1 MPRVRPGSLRKPLGL
16 LLWAAAAVLI
26 AALALP
32 FLVERFFL
40 PPLLAGTDLAGQ
52 QVRVSRFGIS
62 GCTLHISGSPGA
74 SPLIAG
80 GSVRIDWTVGGLL
93 RRQVDEVACTG
104 LLV

>member
-1 MPRVRPGSLRKPLGL
+1 MPRVRPGSLRKPLGP

-52 QVRVSRFGIS
+52 QVGLPVRDQRLHPAYKREPWRF
-62 GCTLHISGSPGA
+62 
-74 SPLIAG
+74 
-80 GSVRIDWTVGGLL
+80 SVD
-93 RRQVDEVACTG
+93 
-104 LLV
+104 